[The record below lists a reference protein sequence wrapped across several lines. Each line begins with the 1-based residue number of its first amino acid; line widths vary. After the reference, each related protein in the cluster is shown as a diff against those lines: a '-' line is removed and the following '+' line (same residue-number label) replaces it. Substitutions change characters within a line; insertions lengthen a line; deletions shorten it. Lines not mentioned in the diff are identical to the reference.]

1 MALEVHV
8 VTPEREV
15 WAGQADRGDRVR
27 GRRRRRHPRG
37 HAPLLVH
44 LAIGPLQIQE
54 EDGTWL
60 KAVVDG
66 GFLHVSTEE
75 GASRV
80 DVLAT
85 NAQLEGEIDVDAVR
99 GAPRSCGR
107 RSGGADDDRVKT
119 EIARAEA
126 RLTLRGSE
134 LTRPQPERRTRAGT
148 MRRWTVS
155 S

>member
-1 MALEVHV
+1 VALDVHV

-15 WAGQADRGDRVR
+15 WAGQAAEVVAHGVDGDV
-27 GRRRRRHPRG
+27 GILTG
-37 HAPLLVH
+37 HAPLLVQ
-44 LAIGPLQIQE
+44 LAIGPLQIQQ

-66 GFLHVSTEE
+66 GFLHVSSEE
-75 GASRV
+75 GSTRV

-85 NAQLEGEIDVDAVR
+85 NAQLQAEIDVDAVNR
-99 GAPRSCGR
+99 RLEELRST
-107 RSGGADDDRVKT
+107 ATDDDEHAKT

-126 RLTLRGSE
+126 RIALT
-134 LTRPQPERRTRAGT
+134 A
-148 MRRWTVS
+148 S

>member
-15 WAGQADRGDRVR
+15 WTGQATEVVAHGVDGDV
-27 GRRRRRHPRG
+27 GILTG
-37 HAPLLVH
+37 HAPLLAQ

-66 GFLHVSTEE
+66 GFLHVSSEE
-75 GASRV
+75 GATRV

-85 NAQLEGEIDVDAVR
+85 NAQLEAEIDVEAVR
-99 GAPRSCGR
+99 RRLEALRSA
-107 RSGGADDDRVKT
+107 ADDDEHTKT

-126 RLTLRGSE
+126 RLA
-134 LTRPQPERRTRAGT
+134 LTG
-148 MRRWTVS
+148 
-155 S
+155 

>member
-1 MALEVHV
+1 VALEVHV

-15 WAGQADRGDRVR
+15 WAGQATEVIAHGVDGDV
-27 GRRRRRHPRG
+27 GILAG

-44 LAIGPLQIQE
+44 LAVGPLQIQE
-54 EDGTWL
+54 EDGSWL

-75 GASRV
+75 EGASRV

-85 NAQLEGEIDVDAVR
+85 NAQLESEIDVDAVR
-99 GAPRSCGR
+99 R
-107 RSGGADDDRVKT
+107 RLDELTSAAEGADDERVKT

-126 RLTLRGSE
+126 RITLTG
-134 LTRPQPERRTRAGT
+134 AH
-148 MRRWTVS
+148 
-155 S
+155 

>member
-1 MALEVHV
+1 VALEVHV

-15 WAGQADRGDRVR
+15 WSGRATEVIAHGVDGDV
-27 GRRRRRHPRG
+27 GILGG

-44 LAIGPLQIQE
+44 LAVGPLLIQE

-75 GASRV
+75 GSSRV

-85 NAQLEGEIDVDAVR
+85 NAQLETEIDVSAVTR
-99 GAPRSCGR
+99 RLEELRSAEA
-107 RSGGADDDRVKT
+107 GADDERVKT

-126 RLTLRGSE
+126 RIALTDSR
-134 LTRPQPERRTRAGT
+134 
-148 MRRWTVS
+148 
-155 S
+155 

>member
-1 MALEVHV
+1 VALEVHV

-15 WAGQADRGDRVR
+15 WAGQATEVVAHGVDGDV
-27 GRRRRRHPRG
+27 GILAG

-75 GASRV
+75 DASRV

-85 NAQLEGEIDVDAVR
+85 NAQLESEIDIDAAR
-99 GAPRSCGR
+99 RRLEELRSR
-107 RSGGADDDRVKT
+107 AEGADGDRVKI
-119 EIARAEA
+119 EIVRAEA
-126 RLTLRGSE
+126 RITLSE
-134 LTRPQPERRTRAGT
+134 AH
-148 MRRWTVS
+148 
-155 S
+155 

>member
-15 WAGQADRGDRVR
+15 WAGPATEVIAHGVDGDV
-27 GRRRRRHPRG
+27 GILTG
-37 HAPLLVH
+37 HAPLLVQ
-44 LAIGPLQIQE
+44 LAIGPLQIQQ

-75 GASRV
+75 GATRV

-85 NAQLEGEIDVDAVR
+85 NAQLESEIDVDVVKKR
-99 GAPRSCGR
+99 LEELRSAD
-107 RSGGADDDRVKT
+107 ADDDHAKQ
-119 EIARAEA
+119 EAARAEA
-126 RLTLRGSE
+126 RISLVSGS
-134 LTRPQPERRTRAGT
+134 A
-148 MRRWTVS
+148 
-155 S
+155 

>member
-15 WAGQADRGDRVR
+15 WAGRATEVVAHGVDGDV
-27 GRRRRRHPRG
+27 GILTG
-37 HAPLLVH
+37 HAPLLVQ
-44 LAIGPLQIQE
+44 LAIGPLQIQQE
-54 EDGTWL
+54 EGPWL

-75 GASRV
+75 GATRV

-85 NAQLEGEIDVDAVR
+85 NAQLESEIDVDAVNR
-99 GAPRSCGR
+99 RLEELRS
-107 RSGGADDDRVKT
+107 SVATDDDEHAKI

-126 RLTLRGSE
+126 RIALSGS
-134 LTRPQPERRTRAGT
+134 R
-148 MRRWTVS
+148 
-155 S
+155 

>member
-1 MALEVHV
+1 VALEVHV

-15 WAGQADRGDRVR
+15 WSGRATEVIAHGVDGDV
-27 GRRRRRHPRG
+27 GILAG
-37 HAPLLVH
+37 HAPLLIH
-44 LAIGPLQIQE
+44 LAVGQLQIQE

-75 GASRV
+75 GSSRV

-85 NAQLEGEIDVDAVR
+85 NAQLESEL
-99 GAPRSCGR
+99 RSAAD
-107 RSGGADDDRVKT
+107 GADDERVKT

-126 RLTLRGSE
+126 RIALSDSR
-134 LTRPQPERRTRAGT
+134 
-148 MRRWTVS
+148 
-155 S
+155 

>member
-15 WAGQADRGDRVR
+15 WAGQATEVIAHGVDGDV
-27 GRRRRRHPRG
+27 GIPSG

-54 EDGTWL
+54 EDGMWL

-85 NAQLEGEIDVDAVR
+85 NAQLESEIDVEAAR
-99 GAPRSCGR
+99 RRLEELRSSTDGE
-107 RSGGADDDRVKT
+107 DDDRVKT

-126 RLTLRGSE
+126 RITLRE
-134 LTRPQPERRTRAGT
+134 AH
-148 MRRWTVS
+148 
-155 S
+155 

>member
-15 WAGQADRGDRVR
+15 WAGQATEVIAHGVDGDV
-27 GRRRRRHPRG
+27 GILTG

-44 LAIGPLQIQE
+44 LAVGPFQIQR

-60 KAVVDG
+60 NAVVDG

-75 GASRV
+75 GVSRV

-85 NAQLEGEIDVDAVR
+85 NAQLETEIDVDAVR
-99 GAPRSCGR
+99 RRLEELRSV
-107 RSGGADDDRVKT
+107 GGEQDDEHVKT

-126 RLTLRGSE
+126 RIALTASR
-134 LTRPQPERRTRAGT
+134 
-148 MRRWTVS
+148 
-155 S
+155 

>member
-15 WAGQADRGDRVR
+15 WTGQTTEVIAHGVEGDV
-27 GRRRRRHPRG
+27 GILSG
-37 HAPLLVH
+37 HAPLLVQ
-44 LAIGPLQIQE
+44 LAIGPLQIQQ
-54 EDGTWL
+54 EDGAWL
-60 KAVVDG
+60 KAVADG

-75 GASRV
+75 GATRV

-85 NAQLEGEIDVDAVR
+85 NAQLEEEIDVDAVTR
-99 GAPRSCGR
+99 RLEQLRSAAA
-107 RSGGADDDRVKT
+107 ADDDEHAKT

-126 RLTLRGSE
+126 RIALT
-134 LTRPQPERRTRAGT
+134 A
-148 MRRWTVS
+148 S

>member
-15 WAGQADRGDRVR
+15 WTGPATEVIAHGVDGDV
-27 GRRRRRHPRG
+27 GILTG
-37 HAPLLVH
+37 HAPLLVQ

-60 KAVVDG
+60 RAVVDG

-75 GASRV
+75 GATRV

-85 NAQLEGEIDVDAVR
+85 NAQLEAEIDVDVLR
-99 GAPRSCGR
+99 RRLEELRSAD
-107 RSGGADDDRVKT
+107 ADDDHAKQ
-119 EIARAEA
+119 EAARAEA
-126 RLTLRGSE
+126 RISLVSGS
-134 LTRPQPERRTRAGT
+134 A
-148 MRRWTVS
+148 
-155 S
+155 

>member
-15 WAGQADRGDRVR
+15 WAGQATEVIAHGVDGDV
-27 GRRRRRHPRG
+27 GILSG

-44 LAIGPLQIQE
+44 LAIGSLQIQQ
-54 EDGTWL
+54 EDGTWR
-60 KAVVDG
+60 KAVADG

-75 GASRV
+75 GATRV

-85 NAQLEGEIDVDAVR
+85 NAQLEEEIDVDAVT
-99 GAPRSCGR
+99 R
-107 RSGGADDDRVKT
+107 RLEQLRTAADDDEHAKT

-126 RLTLRGSE
+126 RIALT
-134 LTRPQPERRTRAGT
+134 A
-148 MRRWTVS
+148 S